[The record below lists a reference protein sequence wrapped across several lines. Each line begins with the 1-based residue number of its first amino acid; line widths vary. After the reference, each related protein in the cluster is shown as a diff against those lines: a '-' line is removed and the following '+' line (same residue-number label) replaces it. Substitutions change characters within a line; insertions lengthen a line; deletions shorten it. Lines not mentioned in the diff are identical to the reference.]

1 MSTKRDSVRLYKIR
15 KLISEL
21 SSKEGRG
28 TELISLYVP
37 PKKPVHEVI
46 SNLRDEW
53 GTAGNIKSDTT
64 RNHVQD
70 ALVKTMQRLKLY
82 KTTPENGL
90 VIFCGA
96 LPTNGPGS
104 EVVTIHEIVPPKPV
118 STYLY
123 MCVAPETKILMDD
136 GTEKTIGELKSSWP
150 SERVMSW
157 DADKH
162 SLVGS
167 SIQDYLDAP
176 VGGRKTYRLT
186 VESGRSLV
194 ATEDH
199 PFWTPK
205 GWVRIGE
212 LKKGDLVCVLPL
224 PDMDSRKGSARKK
237 DSEKVILDEESL
249 CNVSSPP
256 KNLRL
261 AIKRLKK
268 RGLLP
273 LTSQSPKLV
282 MIARIM
288 GHLFSDGSM
297 TQTIEERSRGP
308 YSYFTVDFCIGR
320 KVDEDELRN
329 DIAELGGRLPQGY
342 EATYTMNVEG
352 RAYTGHVRHAKLRD
366 VAICTLLRALGAPIG
381 DKVKN
386 GTEIPRWLMEAPLT
400 VQREFLASYFGGDGT
415 VPRIVKRNLS
425 SQSGVGFHRV
435 LQKKE
440 SGMKQARQ
448 LVSLLSKFGVTV
460 NAIDC
465 TPSYKRNDG
474 FETVEIRLRF
484 KLSEDNILKLC
495 QSIGIRYCSRKAMS
509 VNLVGEYLRIKSHL
523 RKETRQ
529 KMMQAQRLR
538 AEGTHV
544 KQIGEL
550 LMVAGTTASQWTRG
564 RVRAPLVPTT
574 LLPTFSE
581 WSKIARTG
589 LEELLLWESVTS
601 KEPTVISDVRD
612 LTVEDSSHSFFAN
625 GFLVHNCDDHYH
637 LEWLKDMLKEE
648 KVYGIIS
655 IDSTEAGL
663 GILSGDRLEVVDVIT
678 SGVSGKTRKGG
689 QCVSSDTIVQLEDGR
704 LVPVSRLSPGS
715 RIASYNF
722 SNHTQGIYE
731 CADTFTLIPKEYCQV
746 ETVNPKLTVNV
757 TGEHRFFTL
766 TDGGV
771 STIEA
776 SGLGRG
782 DRILVSRSLPEPAN
796 PVLWTRFPANYTYTV
811 SLEGRESLKAMRL
824 QRGISQPRLGAML
837 GVHQSEISQF
847 ERGERSLAWTKL
859 RKIVS
864 FLYGNVDEFL
874 AKHVETKRA
883 LPELFTN
890 DLLQLLGYITGDG
903 NHSKNRITMYE
914 QRIEV
919 ARRYSRLAS
928 KALGLRNVPILTID
942 KTRQRNSFA
951 KHPYL
956 EIRIYSKEFAE
967 ALGRCYPAVISTES
981 REIPEQMH
989 RLDNKHLAFFLRGL
1003 FDAEGHARSK
1013 RIGIAMKSETL
1024 IKQLQLLLMR
1034 FGIVSSYSH
1043 SVNRYG
1049 STMHALDISDFGSLE
1064 VFYESIGFSAK
1075 DKERK
1080 LERRVA
1086 KGRARSSF
1094 LNVPVIGS
1102 WVDSRAKELGIKRRQ
1117 FPGITNFFHDER
1129 GISRSVF
1136 SGVVRTFEDELARAR
1151 SSNDSSERLELLQ
1164 DTISQL
1170 RMIEQSE
1177 LILAK
1182 VKRVRWKRNLR
1193 DDKFIDIELPVT
1205 RSFIGNGFVLH
1216 NSARRYERAREM
1228 ELTYYFNRVGEHAA
1242 RVFVNDT
1249 KVTGL
1254 IVGGPGPTKE
1264 DFLKGGY
1271 LHYQLQKN
1279 VLAVIDSSYAG
1290 REGVR
1295 ELVEKAADTLQDVRL
1310 IEEKKLV
1317 QRFLTEVNKPGG
1329 LAIYGLPRVLDAL
1342 QKAIADTVLISD
1354 DIETTKI
1361 TMKCKN
1367 CGTTKE
1373 RVVQNQSKMQA
1384 TQEMIS
1390 TPCEKCRSTDYE
1402 IHEKDIVDVLEETA
1416 FQVGAKVEVISSG
1429 TEEGNMFRSFGGV
1442 AAFLR
1447 YRPQ

>member
-82 KTTPENGL
+82 KTTPDNGL

-118 STYLY
+118 TTYLY
-123 MCVAPETKILMDD
+123 M
-136 GTEKTIGELKSSWP
+136 
-150 SERVMSW
+150 
-157 DADKH
+157 
-162 SLVGS
+162 
-167 SIQDYLDAP
+167 
-176 VGGRKTYRLT
+176 
-186 VESGRSLV
+186 
-194 ATEDH
+194 
-199 PFWTPK
+199 
-205 GWVRIGE
+205 
-212 LKKGDLVCVLPL
+212 
-224 PDMDSRKGSARKK
+224 
-237 DSEKVILDEESL
+237 
-249 CNVSSPP
+249 
-256 KNLRL
+256 
-261 AIKRLKK
+261 
-268 RGLLP
+268 
-273 LTSQSPKLV
+273 
-282 MIARIM
+282 
-288 GHLFSDGSM
+288 
-297 TQTIEERSRGP
+297 
-308 YSYFTVDFCIGR
+308 
-320 KVDEDELRN
+320 
-329 DIAELGGRLPQGY
+329 
-342 EATYTMNVEG
+342 
-352 RAYTGHVRHAKLRD
+352 
-366 VAICTLLRALGAPIG
+366 
-381 DKVKN
+381 
-386 GTEIPRWLMEAPLT
+386 
-400 VQREFLASYFGGDGT
+400 
-415 VPRIVKRNLS
+415 
-425 SQSGVGFHRV
+425 
-435 LQKKE
+435 
-440 SGMKQARQ
+440 
-448 LVSLLSKFGVTV
+448 
-460 NAIDC
+460 
-465 TPSYKRNDG
+465 
-474 FETVEIRLRF
+474 
-484 KLSEDNILKLC
+484 
-495 QSIGIRYCSRKAMS
+495 
-509 VNLVGEYLRIKSHL
+509 
-523 RKETRQ
+523 
-529 KMMQAQRLR
+529 
-538 AEGTHV
+538 
-544 KQIGEL
+544 
-550 LMVAGTTASQWTRG
+550 
-564 RVRAPLVPTT
+564 
-574 LLPTFSE
+574 
-581 WSKIARTG
+581 
-589 LEELLLWESVTS
+589 
-601 KEPTVISDVRD
+601 
-612 LTVEDSSHSFFAN
+612 
-625 GFLVHNCDDHYH
+625 CDDHYH

-731 CADTFTLIPKEYCQV
+731 CVDTFTLIPKEYCQV
-746 ETVNPKLTVNV
+746 ETVNPKLTINV

-766 TDGGV
+766 KDGGV
-771 STIEA
+771 STIEG
-776 SGLGRG
+776 SGLERG

-824 QRGISQPRLGAML
+824 ERGLSQPRLAAML
-837 GVHQSEISQF
+837 GLHQSEISQF
-847 ERGERSLAWTKL
+847 ERGERNLAWTKL

-864 FLYGNVDEFL
+864 FSYGNVDEFL

-914 QRIEV
+914 QRVEV

-928 KALGLRNVPILTID
+928 KALGMRNVPILTID
-942 KTRQRNSFA
+942 KTRHRNSFA

-967 ALGRCYPAVISTES
+967 ALGRCYPTVISTES

-1094 LNVPVIGS
+1094 VNVPVIGS
-1102 WVDSRAKELGIKRRQ
+1102 WVGSRAKELGIKRRQ

-1151 SSNDSSERLELLQ
+1151 SSNDSSERLGLLQ
-1164 DTISQL
+1164 DTVSQL
-1170 RMIEQSE
+1170 RMIEQSQT
-1177 LILAK
+1177 ILAK

-1193 DDKFIDIELPVT
+1193 NDKFIDIELPVT

>member
-123 MCVAPETKILMDD
+123 MCLSPGTRILLRD
-136 GTEKTIGELKSSWP
+136 GTEKTMEELKSCWVDESVV
-150 SERVMSW
+150 SY
-157 DADKH
+157 DKEKGKFV
-162 SLVGS
+162 SGP
-167 SIQDYLDAP
+167 IRRYLDIP
-176 VGGRKTYRLT
+176 IGERKTYRLT
-186 VESGRSLV
+186 AESGREII

-199 PFWTPK
+199 PFYTPR
-205 GWVRIGE
+205 GSVRLGQ
-212 LKKGDLVCVLPL
+212 LTRGDLVCVLPL
-224 PDMDSRKGSARKK
+224 PGLAR
-237 DSEKVILDEESL
+237 EKV
-249 CNVSSPP
+249 NNRAFKYSS
-256 KNLRL
+256 KKMLKAALR
-261 AIKRLKK
+261 
-268 RGLLP
+268 
-273 LTSQSPKLV
+273 
-282 MIARIM
+282 
-288 GHLFSDGSM
+288 
-297 TQTIEERSRGP
+297 
-308 YSYFTVDFCIGR
+308 
-320 KVDEDELRN
+320 
-329 DIAELGGRLPQGY
+329 
-342 EATYTMNVEG
+342 
-352 RAYTGHVRHAKLRD
+352 
-366 VAICTLLRALGAPIG
+366 
-381 DKVKN
+381 
-386 GTEIPRWLMEAPLT
+386 
-400 VQREFLASYFGGDGT
+400 
-415 VPRIVKRNLS
+415 
-425 SQSGVGFHRV
+425 
-435 LQKKE
+435 
-440 SGMKQARQ
+440 
-448 LVSLLSKFGVTV
+448 
-460 NAIDC
+460 
-465 TPSYKRNDG
+465 
-474 FETVEIRLRF
+474 
-484 KLSEDNILKLC
+484 
-495 QSIGIRYCSRKAMS
+495 
-509 VNLVGEYLRIKSHL
+509 GEYLRIKSVL
-523 RKETRQ
+523 REEAKKGLTRAREMQSSGTKE
-529 KMMQAQRLR
+529 KEISDFLP
-538 AEGTHV
+538 
-544 KQIGEL
+544 L
-550 LMVAGTTASQWTRG
+550 LQGTTAGQSFQG
-564 RVRAPLVPTT
+564 LVKAPLVSIAK
-574 LLPTFSE
+574 LPRFDQ
-581 WSKIARTG
+581 WLKIANGG
-589 LEELLLWESVTS
+589 LAEPLLWESV
-601 KEPTVISDVRD
+601 ISIERVEIPEVRD
-612 LTVEDSSHSFFAN
+612 LALEDGNHSFFAN

-731 CADTFTLIPKEYCQV
+731 CVDTFTLIPKEYCQV
-746 ETVNPKLTVNV
+746 ETVNPKLTINV

-766 TDGGV
+766 ADGGV

-782 DRILVSRSLPEPAN
+782 DRILVSRSIPEPAN

-824 QRGISQPRLGAML
+824 ERGISQPRLAAML
-837 GVHQSEISQF
+837 GLHQSEISQF
-847 ERGERSLAWTKL
+847 ERGERNLAWTKL

-864 FLYGNVDEFL
+864 FSYGNVDEFL

-919 ARRYSRLAS
+919 ARTYSRLAR

-951 KHPYL
+951 KRPYF
-956 EIRIYSKEFAE
+956 ETRIYSKEFAD
-967 ALGRCYPAVISTES
+967 AVKRYYPGVVSTES

-989 RLDNKHLAFFLRGL
+989 RLDNRHLAFFLRGL

-1102 WVDSRAKELGIKRRQ
+1102 WVGSRAKELGIKRRQ

-1228 ELTYYFNRVGEHAA
+1228 ELTYYFNRVGEHTA